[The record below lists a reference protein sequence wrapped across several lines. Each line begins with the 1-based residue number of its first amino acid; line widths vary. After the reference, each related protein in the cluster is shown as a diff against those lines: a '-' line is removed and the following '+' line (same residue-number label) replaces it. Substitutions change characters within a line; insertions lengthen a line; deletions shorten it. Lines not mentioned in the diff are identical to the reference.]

1 MSIEKFN
8 QAIEKA
14 KENINKATIII
25 PNYNKQSVFNPYV
38 QVFAAAVSDKLE
50 SLTKNDIVVLFGILK
65 LAQFGNLVSFNQS
78 GLAESL
84 GKTKPVVSRSITALI
99 KNEILL
105 RSKKYGTFLNPALV
119 IKGALDGITLDMW
132 IEVELL
138 GYESPLKA
146 VRNTI
151 NKQKKASATVA
162 PISSTELPF

>member
-1 MSIEKFN
+1 MSINKFN
-8 QAIEKA
+8 DAVEKA
-14 KENINKATIII
+14 KENLDKANIII
-25 PNYNKQSVFNPYV
+25 PNYTKQAVFNPYV
-38 QVFAAAVSDKLE
+38 QVFAAAVSDKLAN
-50 SLTKNDIVVLFGILK
+50 LTKNDIMVLFGILK
-65 LAQFGNLVSFNQS
+65 LTQFGNLVSFNQA

-105 RSKKYGTFLNPALV
+105 KSKKYGTFLNPALV

-132 IEVELL
+132 IEVQLL

-151 NKQKKASATVA
+151 NKQKKASATA
-162 PISSTELPF
+162 ASISSTELPF